1 MKKNILLVLRGS
13 ALNRGM
19 NTGLENLVWGLS
31 RRGHNVIIISGG
43 KLPESFGSNYD
54 IPYGVTYR
62 FVGGDNRLYER
73 LKSEVER
80 VIEERKV
87 DCIISRLHSVVPLLG
102 DKKNRIYLPPV
113 LLNQG
118 ALYPSLFRRIVIGI
132 IKNGPLRQIMS
143 ELSLY
148 QSRKQVSHVIAVSE
162 AVARSLISNGLLP
175 ETKMSVIYRG
185 IEHKKYFAKRT
196 NKDHQHSKN
205 HRILF
210 VGNIIESKGVG
221 DLIMSLEYLDT
232 SNTSVQIVLCGAVE
246 VNYQKKLTAIA
257 ERFGYAKNLVFR
269 GCLAQHELIKEYQS
283 ADFFVFPSYSEGL
296 AKALLEAM
304 SCELPVICGDIPSL
318 REVVVDG
325 YNGLIVP
332 IKNPRA
338 IAKAI
343 LRFAAEPELARK
355 CALNARRTVV
365 SKFSVDAELDQ
376 WEELIYRFTDAPEY
390 RQTGGY

>member
-132 IKNGPLRQIMS
+132 IKM
-143 ELSLY
+143 
-148 QSRKQVSHVIAVSE
+148 
-162 AVARSLISNGLLP
+162 
-175 ETKMSVIYRG
+175 
-185 IEHKKYFAKRT
+185 
-196 NKDHQHSKN
+196 DHCVKS
-205 HRILF
+205 
-210 VGNIIESKGVG
+210 
-221 DLIMSLEYLDT
+221 
-232 SNTSVQIVLCGAVE
+232 
-246 VNYQKKLTAIA
+246 
-257 ERFGYAKNLVFR
+257 
-269 GCLAQHELIKEYQS
+269 CL
-283 ADFFVFPSYSEGL
+283 
-296 AKALLEAM
+296 
-304 SCELPVICGDIPSL
+304 
-318 REVVVDG
+318 
-325 YNGLIVP
+325 N
-332 IKNPRA
+332 
-338 IAKAI
+338 
-343 LRFAAEPELARK
+343 
-355 CALNARRTVV
+355 
-365 SKFSVDAELDQ
+365 
-376 WEELIYRFTDAPEY
+376 
-390 RQTGGY
+390 